1 MRAVHHEARRPQC
14 ALSGFFTV
22 AWNEMSPLMFP
33 LRPEAPAE
41 ATRPLLAP
49 KQGRGHDI
57 SAKTAPSGAHPHPP
71 PSHQSASQDDR
82 PSPVPSSAGLR
93 QVLGTGLMTGWT
105 GSQPRSCSLRLGF
118 LFSLFLSQFF
128 SELLLPFSFLPGPLL
143 ILVKVKIILEL
154 CDFLHASH
162 TTYDFQTERIP
173 WVTQGRS
180 RKDPPL
186 SRPHG
191 EGCLFSAHALSE
203 LLEERGT
210 GLPCSPERSASPATW
225 RGGPHRDPR
234 EAGAGA
240 RQEHFL
246 LHLLLSQARA
256 HSVRWCSP
264 SRCSGAVLR
273 AVTGEA
279 EGTQTGDLMQ
289 TKGGG

>member
-1 MRAVHHEARRPQC
+1 
-14 ALSGFFTV
+14 
-22 AWNEMSPLMFP
+22 MFP

-57 SAKTAPSGAHPHPP
+57 SAKTAPSGAHPGPREASPAPPP
-71 PSHQSASQDDR
+71 PSPVSLPGRPPVSRAQQRRPEAGPGHRPDDR
-82 PSPVPSSAGLR
+82 MDRLSAPELLPAAR
-93 QVLGTGLMTGWT
+93 V
-105 GSQPRSCSLRLGF
+105 S
-118 LFSLFLSQFF
+118 FLSFSHQFF

-180 RKDPPL
+180 RKDPPP

-210 GLPCSPERSASPATW
+210 GLPCVQPRALSFTCDLEGWSPQRSE
-225 RGGPHRDPR
+225 RGGRGSQ
-234 EAGAGA
+234 AGAFPAPPAPLSGPGA
-240 RQEHFL
+240 LCALVQ
-246 LHLLLSQARA
+246 
-256 HSVRWCSP
+256 P